1 MSQRSLTDDETIH
14 EMGFQP
20 APNQLVFGNNLNY
33 QTDMATH
40 ALPLAKIPRSKA
52 SVEKQATSSAPPKSS
67 PWILDRW
74 RDLLL
79 FVGTPVLLIPIFTA
93 AQARWSAQD
102 IFLFV
107 GAFGAMGH
115 HLPGMIRAYGDRA
128 LFDRFKIRFV
138 VAPLAILAVCVW
150 SSIYNI
156 QAVQLVAMAWG
167 IWHGMMQTYGFC
179 RIYDGKASARA
190 AARARVDLAL
200 CFAWFSAAVLLSPMR
215 FRTLF
220 ELYYESGGPV
230 VASAAV
236 AAIRTAVVAALG
248 VVTIVFLWRQWSDWR
263 AARGASPVKITLLV
277 SSIAFWWYCNNGV
290 QNILVGIALF
300 EVFHDVQ
307 YLAIVWIYNRTRV
320 ERDKSIGGF
329 MRFVFRRS
337 GALIGV
343 YVGLVMAYGA
353 IGLTQSAVTAEWIR
367 HGLIGIVTASALL
380 HFYYDGF
387 IWKVRETQ
395 TRAMLGIEGAGATAL
410 ASPRLWPAWARHS
423 LRWAALVIPFGAL
436 CAAQLLGRVVPL
448 IERTAKVAEVLPQDA
463 QAQLNYG
470 KALHE
475 SGHVEQAISR
485 YEFAINRNPSLAE
498 AEFYLGVA
506 WKDLGDRWSQ
516 DFGVQNTVY
525 LDRSVQHYE
534 RSLLLDP
541 KSDSWAGLGNGGKCE
556 SNLAVILVKK
566 GLRAEARRR
575 CEHSLSLNPDL
586 QIAHKEL
593 ADILTGDG
601 EYDSAIAHYEEALRI
616 QPDYEEAKQN
626 LSFARTLVGH

>member
-1 MSQRSLTDDETIH
+1 
-14 EMGFQP
+14 
-20 APNQLVFGNNLNY
+20 
-33 QTDMATH
+33 MATH
-40 ALPLAKIPRSKA
+40 ALSLAKIPRSKTSA
-52 SVEKQATSSAPPKSS
+52 GKQSTSSASSKPS

-79 FVGTPVLLIPIFTA
+79 FVGTPVLLIPIFTV

-115 HLPGMIRAYGDRA
+115 HLPGMIRAYGDPT

-179 RIYDGKASARA
+179 RIYDAKASARA

-215 FRTLF
+215 FRTLL

-230 VASAAV
+230 VPAAAV
-236 AAIRTAVVAALG
+236 AAIRAAIVVALG
-248 VVTIVFLWRQWSDWR
+248 LVTIVFLWRQWSDWR
-263 AARGASPVKITLLV
+263 ATRGASPVKMTLLV

-307 YLAIVWIYNRTRV
+307 YLAIVWIYNRARV

-343 YVGLVMAYGA
+343 YVGLVLAYGA
-353 IGLTQSAVTAEWIR
+353 IGLTQSAITVESIR

-395 TRAMLGIEGAGATAL
+395 TRTMLGIEGAGAAAL
-410 ASPRLWPAWARHS
+410 ASPRLWPAWVRHG

-436 CAAQLLGRVVPL
+436 CAAQLVGRVVPP
-448 IERTAKVAEVLPQDA
+448 IERTAKVAEVLPEDA

-470 KALHE
+470 KALHKG
-475 SGHVEQAISR
+475 GHIEEAINR
-485 YEFAINRNPSLAE
+485 YEFAISHNPALGE
-498 AEFYLGVA
+498 AEFFLGLA
-506 WKDLGDRWSQ
+506 QSDLGE
-516 DFGVQNTVY
+516 
-525 LDRSVQHYE
+525 LDSAIRHYE
-534 RSLLLDP
+534 RSLVLDP
-541 KSDSWAGLGNGGKCE
+541 KNGKWE
-556 SNLAVILVKK
+556 SNLAGVLVLK
-566 GLRAEARRR
+566 GLRTEARRR
-575 CEHSLSLNPDL
+575 YEHSLSLNRDL

-593 ADILTGDG
+593 ADILRGDG
-601 EYDSAIAHYEEALRI
+601 EYDAAIAHYEQALRI
-616 QPDYEEAKQN
+616 QPDFKEARDN
-626 LSFARTLVGH
+626 LNFARSLAGR

>member
-1 MSQRSLTDDETIH
+1 
-14 EMGFQP
+14 
-20 APNQLVFGNNLNY
+20 
-33 QTDMATH
+33 MATH
-40 ALPLAKIPRSKA
+40 AVSVAKMSSPKPHQT
-52 SVEKQATSSAPPKSS
+52 QAPAPARKSS

-74 RDLLL
+74 RDLVL

-138 VAPLAILAVCVW
+138 VAPLAILAVCIW
-150 SSIYNI
+150 SSAYNI

-179 RIYDGKASARA
+179 RIYDAKASAKA
-190 AARARVDLAL
+190 AARARMDLAL

-215 FRTLF
+215 FRTLL

-230 VASAAV
+230 IASAV
-236 AAIRTAVVAALG
+236 VDAIRMAVILALG
-248 VVTIVFLWRQWSDWR
+248 LVTLGFLWRQFSDWR
-263 AARGASPVKITLLV
+263 AGRGASPVKITLLA

-320 ERDKSIGGF
+320 ERDESIGGF

-343 YVGLVMAYGA
+343 YVGLVLAYGA

-367 HGLIGIVTASALL
+367 HGLIGVVTASALL

-387 IWKVRETQ
+387 IWKVREPQ
-395 TRAMLGIEGAGATAL
+395 TRTMLGIEGAGAAAL
-410 ASPRLWPAWARHS
+410 ASPRLWPAWVRHT

-436 CAAQLLGRVVPL
+436 CATQLAGRVVPA
-448 IERTAKVAEVLPQDA
+448 IERRAKVAEVLPRDPK
-463 QAQLNYG
+463 AQLNYG
-470 KALHE
+470 KALHDAGRVQE
-475 SGHVEQAISR
+475 AIAK
-485 YEFAINRNPSLAE
+485 YEFAIARDPSLAE
-498 AEFYLGVA
+498 AEFCLGMA
-506 WKDLGDRWSQ
+506 WKDLGDFDQSQ
-516 DFGVQNTVY
+516 
-525 LDRSVQHYE
+525 QHYE
-534 RSLLLDP
+534 RSLALDP
-541 KSDSWAGLGNGGKCE
+541 KNGKCE
-556 SNLAVILVKK
+556 SNLANVLLAK
-566 GLRAEARRR
+566 GLRAEARQHY
-575 CEHSLSLNPDL
+575 EHSLSLSPVL

-593 ADILTGDG
+593 GDILCGEG
-601 EYDSAIAHYEEALRI
+601 EYRAAIAHYEAALRI
-616 QPDYEEAKQN
+616 QPDFVEARQN
-626 LSFARTLVGH
+626 LSFARSLAGR

>member
-1 MSQRSLTDDETIH
+1 
-14 EMGFQP
+14 
-20 APNQLVFGNNLNY
+20 
-33 QTDMATH
+33 MATQ
-40 ALPLAKIPRSKA
+40 ALPLARVGP
-52 SVEKQATSSAPPKSS
+52 EKKQPTASSASKPS

-93 AQARWSAQD
+93 AQSRWSGQD

-128 LFDRFKIRFV
+128 LFDRFKTRFIA
-138 VAPLAILAVCVW
+138 APLALLAVCVW
-150 SSIYNI
+150 SSFYNI
-156 QAVQLVAMAWG
+156 QAIQLVAMAWG

-179 RIYDGKASARA
+179 RIYDAKASARA
-190 AARARVDLAL
+190 AARARADLAL
-200 CFAWFSAAVLLSPMR
+200 CAAWFSAAVLLSPMR

-236 AAIRTAVVAALG
+236 TAIRTGVVIVLG

-263 AARGASPVKITLLV
+263 AGRGASSIKLMLLV
-277 SSIAFWWYCNNGV
+277 SSIGFWWYCNNGV

-307 YLAIVWIYNRTRV
+307 YLSIVWIYNRTRV
-320 ERDKSIGGF
+320 ERDASIRGF

-343 YVGLVMAYGA
+343 YVGLVLAYGA
-353 IGLTQSAVTAEWIR
+353 IALTQSAITAEWIR
-367 HGLIGIVTASALL
+367 HALIGIVTASALL

-410 ASPRLWPAWARHS
+410 GSPRFFPAWAQHS
-423 LRWAALVIPFGAL
+423 LRWAALVIPVGAL
-436 CAAQLLGRVVPL
+436 CATQLVGRVVPVL
-448 IERTAKVAEVLPQDA
+448 ERTAKVAEVLPRDP
-463 QAQLNYG
+463 QAQFNYG

-475 SGHVEQAISR
+475 TGHVNEAIAR
-485 YEFAINRNPSLAE
+485 YEFALRERPSFAE
-498 AEFYLGVA
+498 AEFFLGLA
-506 WKDLGDRWSQ
+506 WSDLGD
-516 DFGVQNTVY
+516 F
-525 LDRSVQHYE
+525 DRAIEHYE
-534 RSLLLDP
+534 RSFALDP
-541 KSDSWAGLGNGGKCE
+541 KDGKCE
-556 SNLAVILVKK
+556 ANLAGALVSK
-566 GLRAEARRR
+566 GLRSEARQRY
-575 CEHSLSLNPDL
+575 EHSLSLNPTL

-593 ADILTGDG
+593 ADILCGDG
-601 EYDSAIAHYEEALRI
+601 EYDSAIAHYEEALRL
-616 QPDYEEAKQN
+616 QPDFLEAKKN
-626 LSFARTLVGH
+626 LSFARTLVGQ

>member
-1 MSQRSLTDDETIH
+1 M
-14 EMGFQP
+14 
-20 APNQLVFGNNLNY
+20 
-33 QTDMATH
+33 
-40 ALPLAKIPRSKA
+40 
-52 SVEKQATSSAPPKSS
+52 
-67 PWILDRW
+67 
-74 RDLLL
+74 
-79 FVGTPVLLIPIFTA
+79 FTA

-128 LFDRFKIRFV
+128 LFDRFKVRFI
-138 VAPLAILAVCVW
+138 VAPIAILAVCVW
-150 SSIYNI
+150 SSFRNI

-179 RIYDGKASARA
+179 RIYDAKASAKA
-190 AARARVDLAL
+190 VARARVDLAL
-200 CFAWFSAAVLLSPMR
+200 CFAWFSAAVLLSPVR

-230 VASAAV
+230 FASGV
-236 AAIRTAVVAALG
+236 VVGIRWTVVVALAL
-248 VVTIVFLWRQWSDWR
+248 VTVLFLWRQWSDWR
-263 AARGASPVKITLLV
+263 GARGASPVKITLLV

-320 ERDKSIGGF
+320 ERDKTIGGF

-343 YVGLVMAYGA
+343 YVGLVLAYGA

-367 HGLIGIVTASALL
+367 HGLIGLVTASALL

-387 IWKVRETQ
+387 IWKVRESQ
-395 TRAMLGIEGAGATAL
+395 TRTMLGIEGAGAAAL

-423 LRWAALVIPFGAL
+423 LRWAALVLPFGAL
-436 CAAQLLGRVVPL
+436 CAAQLVGRVVAPL
-448 IERTAKVAEVLPQDA
+448 ERTAKVAEVLPQDPK
-463 QAQLNYG
+463 AQLNYG

-475 SGHVEQAISR
+475 AGRVEDAISKYELAISR
-485 YEFAINRNPSLAE
+485 DPSLAE
-498 AEFYLGVA
+498 AEFFLGLA
-506 WKDLGDRWSQ
+506 WKDLD
-516 DFGVQNTVY
+516 N
-525 LDRSVQHYE
+525 LDRAQEHYQ

-541 KSDSWAGLGNGGKCE
+541 KNGKCE
-556 SNLAVILVKK
+556 SNLAGVLLAK
-566 GLRAEARRR
+566 GLPAEARRR
-575 CEHSLSLNPDL
+575 YEHSLTLNADL

-593 ADILTGDG
+593 ADILCGSG
-601 EYDSAIAHYEEALRI
+601 EYDAAITHYQAALRI
-616 QPDYEEAKQN
+616 QPDFPQAKQG
-626 LSFARTLVGH
+626 LDFARSLTGR

>member
-1 MSQRSLTDDETIH
+1 
-14 EMGFQP
+14 
-20 APNQLVFGNNLNY
+20 
-33 QTDMATH
+33 MATH
-40 ALPLAKIPRSKA
+40 ALSVAKMSSPKA
-52 SVEKQATSSAPPKSS
+52 HQTQASAPARKSS

-74 RDLLL
+74 RDLVL

-138 VAPLAILAVCVW
+138 VAPLAILAVCIW
-150 SSIYNI
+150 SSAYNI

-179 RIYDGKASARA
+179 RIYDAKASAKA
-190 AARARVDLAL
+190 AARARMDLAL

-215 FRTLF
+215 FRTLL

-230 VASAAV
+230 IASAV
-236 AAIRTAVVAALG
+236 VDAIRLAVIIALG
-248 VVTIVFLWRQWSDWR
+248 LVTIGFLWRQFSDWR
-263 AARGASPVKITLLV
+263 AGRGASPVKITLLA

-320 ERDKSIGGF
+320 ERDESIGGF

-343 YVGLVMAYGA
+343 YVGLVLAYGA
-353 IGLTQSAVTAEWIR
+353 IGLTQSAITAEWIR
-367 HGLIGIVTASALL
+367 HGLIGVVTASALL

-387 IWKVRETQ
+387 IWKVREPQ
-395 TRAMLGIEGAGATAL
+395 TRSMLGIEGAGAAAL
-410 ASPRLWPAWARHS
+410 ASPRLWPAWVRHS

-436 CAAQLLGRVVPL
+436 CATQLAGRVVPA
-448 IERTAKVAEVLPQDA
+448 IERTAKVAEVLPRDPK
-463 QAQLNYG
+463 AQLNYG
-470 KALHE
+470 KALHDAGRIQE
-475 SGHVEQAISR
+475 AIAK
-485 YEFAINRNPSLAE
+485 YEFAIARDPSLSE
-498 AEFYLGVA
+498 AEFCLGVA
-506 WKDLGDRWSQ
+506 WKDLGDLDQSQ
-516 DFGVQNTVY
+516 
-525 LDRSVQHYE
+525 QHYE
-534 RSLLLDP
+534 RSLALDP
-541 KSDSWAGLGNGGKCE
+541 KNGKCE
-556 SNLAVILVKK
+556 SNLANVLLAK
-566 GLRAEARRR
+566 GLRAEARQHY
-575 CEHSLSLNPDL
+575 EHSLSLSPVL

-593 ADILTGDG
+593 GDILCGEG
-601 EYDSAIAHYEEALRI
+601 EYRAAIAHYEAALRI
-616 QPDYEEAKQN
+616 QPDFVEARQN
-626 LSFARTLVGH
+626 LSFARSLAGR

>member
-1 MSQRSLTDDETIH
+1 
-14 EMGFQP
+14 
-20 APNQLVFGNNLNY
+20 
-33 QTDMATH
+33 MATR
-40 ALPLAKIPRSKA
+40 AMPLVKVPHSTGRKA
-52 SVEKQATSSAPPKSS
+52 RRRNNEKSSGPPPSSAKAS

-79 FVGTPVLLIPIFTA
+79 FVGTPILLIPIFAA

-128 LFDRFKIRFV
+128 LFARFKTRFL
-138 VAPLAILAVCVW
+138 VAPVLLLAVCIW
-150 SSIYNI
+150 SSFYNV
-156 QAVQLVAMAWG
+156 QAIQLVALGWG

-179 RIYDGKASARA
+179 RIYDAKASARA

-200 CFAWFSAAVLLSPMR
+200 CFAWFLGAVLLSPMR
-215 FRTLF
+215 FRSSLD
-220 ELYYESGGPV
+220 LYYESGGPV
-230 VASAAV
+230 IPVTLITGLRSLV
-236 AAIRTAVVAALG
+236 LITLGLVTA
-248 VVTIVFLWRQWSDWR
+248 VFLWRQWSDWR
-263 AARGASPVKITLLV
+263 AGRGASPVKMVLLL
-277 SSIAFWWYCNNGV
+277 SSISFWWYCNNGV

-320 ERDKSIGGF
+320 ERDESVRGF

-343 YVGLVMAYGA
+343 YVGLVVAYGSIA
-353 IGLTQSAVTAEWIR
+353 LTTSGVSAEWIR
-367 HGLIGIVTASALL
+367 HGLIGVVTASALL

-395 TRAMLGIEGAGATAL
+395 TRVMLNIEGSGVGAGAAA
-410 ASPRLWPAWARHS
+410 ASRFWPAWARHG
-423 LRWAALVIPFGAL
+423 LRWAALMIPFGAL
-436 CAAQLLGRVVPL
+436 CAAQLVGRIIPP
-448 IERTAKVAEVLPQDA
+448 IERTAKVAEVLPEDP

-470 KALHE
+470 KALHQA
-475 SGHVEQAISR
+475 GRVEEAIGK
-485 YEFAINRNPSLAE
+485 YEFAISRNPSLAE
-498 AEFYLGVA
+498 AEFFLGLA
-506 WKDLGDRWSQ
+506 WSDLGERDRA
-516 DFGVQNTVY
+516 
-525 LDRSVQHYE
+525 LAHYE

-541 KSDSWAGLGNGGKCE
+541 ANGKYE
-556 SNLAVILVKK
+556 SNLAGILVFK
-566 GLRAEARRR
+566 GRRTEARHRY
-575 CEHSLSLNPDL
+575 EHSLSVTPGL

-593 ADILTGDG
+593 ADLLCGDG

-616 QPDYEEAKQN
+616 QPDYRAAKEN
-626 LSFARTLVGH
+626 LDFARTLIGN

>member
-1 MSQRSLTDDETIH
+1 
-14 EMGFQP
+14 
-20 APNQLVFGNNLNY
+20 
-33 QTDMATH
+33 MATQVM
-40 ALPLAKIPRSKA
+40 PLAKIPRSKA
-52 SVEKQATSSAPPKSS
+52 STGEQTASSAPSKSS

-74 RDLLL
+74 RDLVL

-115 HLPGMIRAYGDRA
+115 HLPGMIRAYGDPA

-150 SSIYNI
+150 SSLYNI

-179 RIYDGKASARA
+179 RIYDAKASARA

-236 AAIRTAVVAALG
+236 AAIRTAVVVALG
-248 VVTIVFLWRQWSDWR
+248 LVTIVFLWRQWSDWR
-263 AARGASPVKITLLV
+263 AGRGASPVKMTLLV

-307 YLAIVWIYNRTRV
+307 YLAIVWIYNRSRV
-320 ERDKSIGGF
+320 ERDESIGGF

-337 GALIGV
+337 GSLIGV
-343 YVGLVMAYGA
+343 YVGLVLAYGSIA
-353 IGLTQSAVTAEWIR
+353 LTTSGVSAEWIR
-367 HGLIGIVTASALL
+367 HGLIGVVTASALL

-387 IWKVRETQ
+387 IWKVREAQ
-395 TRAMLGIEGAGATAL
+395 TRTMLGIEGAGATAL
-410 ASPRLWPAWARHS
+410 ASPRFWPAWVRHS

-436 CAAQLLGRVVPL
+436 CAAQLVGRVVPP

-463 QAQLNYG
+463 EAQLNYG
-470 KALHE
+470 KALHQA
-475 SGHVEQAISR
+475 GRVEEAIGR
-485 YEFAINRNPSLAE
+485 YEFAISKKPSLAE
-498 AEFYLGVA
+498 AEFYLGLA
-506 WKDLGDRWSQ
+506 WSDLGD
-516 DFGVQNTVY
+516 
-525 LDRSVQHYE
+525 LDRSLQHYE
-534 RSLLLDP
+534 RSLQLDP
-541 KSDSWAGLGNGGKCE
+541 KNAKCE
-556 SNLAVILVKK
+556 SNLAGILVSK

-575 CEHSLSLNPDL
+575 YEHSLSVKPDL

-593 ADILTGDG
+593 ADILCGDG
-601 EYDSAIAHYEEALRI
+601 EYDSAIAHYEEALRL
-616 QPDYEEAKQN
+616 QPDFLEAKKN